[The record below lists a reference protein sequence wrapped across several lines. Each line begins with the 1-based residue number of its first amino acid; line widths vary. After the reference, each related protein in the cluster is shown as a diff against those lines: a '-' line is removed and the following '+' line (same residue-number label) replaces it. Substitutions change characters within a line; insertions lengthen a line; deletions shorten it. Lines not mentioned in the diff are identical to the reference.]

1 LAVTFITLLGRRQN
15 VDTEFTALFEKICFA
30 GSLTWAGGTS
40 GSTWLTR
47 NLQLSYRLF
56 AAMSHS
62 LGLNVCRHELPA
74 ALGAEGRAFVASAL
88 ELSIKGSEDVD

>member
-1 LAVTFITLLGRRQN
+1 LAGGRTLTLNSQHYSR
-15 VDTEFTALFEKICFA
+15 KSA

-56 AAMSHS
+56 AAMSLS
-62 LGLNVCRHELPA
+62 LGLNVYRHELPA